1 MQRRAIA
8 VVSLIGLIGL
18 SACSSEPSS
27 GEPTSA
33 SGSGT
38 GGSGGTSGGGTS
50 TGGGSP
56 TTGGT
61 TTGGVTDAGDTWTTW
76 ASPQFFQAF
85 CVSCHNPTGAGN
97 PSPGGKDF
105 NLYQDVAANAGLIRC
120 GVAVTQNA
128 DWNCS
133 SAGIVPEQFPIG
145 TGPKPS
151 AEQRDRL
158 VDWIDAGFPH

>member
-1 MQRRAIA
+1 MQRTTMA
-8 VVSLIGLIGL
+8 VISLIGLIGL
-18 SACSSEPSS
+18 LACSSEPSS
-27 GEPTSA
+27 GEPSSA

-38 GGSGGTSGGGTS
+38 GTSGGTSGGGTS
-50 TGGGSP
+50 TGGG
-56 TTGGT
+56 T
-61 TTGGVTDAGDTWTTW
+61 TTGGSTDAGDTWTSW

-85 CVSCHNPTGAGN
+85 CVSCHRPDGQGD
-97 PSPGGKDF
+97 PSGGLDF
-105 NLYQDVAANAGLIRC
+105 NTYQDVSANAGNIRC

-128 DWNCS
+128 DWNCP
-133 SAGIVPEQFPIG
+133 GTIVAEQFPIG